1 MQSRNQQISHG
12 GGIMRVVSQPR
23 TLASI
28 LGQLMMVI
36 GVCTVVTASG
46 SFVPAGAAAEEPSN
60 ADTKAPHVLIKT
72 KFGEMEAVLFPDL
85 APKHVES
92 FLKLAKSGFYN
103 GTIFHRII
111 PGFMIQGGDPLTK
124 DPANRSRYGTGGPG
138 YTVPAEFNKVAHEKG
153 ILSAARTAD
162 PNSAGS
168 QFFIMVDKAP
178 HLDGQYTVFGEI
190 VKGVDVAETIV
201 SQPRDLKDNPM
212 ERIEMTIE
220 VIQ

>member
-1 MQSRNQQISHG
+1 MNNNG
-12 GGIMRVVSQPR
+12 GVMMSIFSGTTGKYVQRG
-23 TLASI
+23 LAVFGLLAMI
-28 LGQLMMVI
+28 NIVGL
-36 GVCTVVTASG
+36 TATW
-46 SFVPAGAAAEEPSN
+46 AEEPPTASP
-60 ADTKAPHVLIKT
+60 APHVMLKT
-72 KFGEMEAVLFPDL
+72 KFGEMEIVLFPDL

-92 FLKLAKSGFYN
+92 FLKLAESGFFN

-138 YTVPAEFNKVAHEKG
+138 YTLPAEFNKVVHEKA

-178 HLDGQYTVFGEI
+178 HLDGQYTVFGEV
-190 VKGVDVAETIV
+190 VKGVEVADTIV
-201 SQPRDLKDNPM
+201 AQPRDLRDNPV

-220 VIQ
+220 VMK

>member
-1 MQSRNQQISHG
+1 MKN
-12 GGIMRVVSQPR
+12 VS
-23 TLASI
+23 A
-28 LGQLMMVI
+28 I
-36 GVCTVVTASG
+36 GVNMFRQGILLFSVLGMLNLLVVGKAL
-46 SFVPAGAAAEEPSN
+46 AEEPITDKN
-60 ADTKAPHVLIKT
+60 APHVILKT
-72 KFGEMEAVLFPDL
+72 KFGEMEIVLFQDL

-92 FLKLAKSGFYN
+92 FLKLAESGFYN

-124 DPANRSRYGTGGPG
+124 DPANRNKYGTGGPG
-138 YTVPAEFNKVAHEKG
+138 YTVPAEFSKVVHEKG

-190 VKGVDVAETIV
+190 LKGVEIADTIV
-201 SQPRDLKDNPM
+201 SQPKDLRDNPI

-220 VIQ
+220 VVK

>member
-1 MQSRNQQISHG
+1 
-12 GGIMRVVSQPR
+12 MRVVSPPR
-23 TLASI
+23 TLASV
-28 LGQLMMVI
+28 LRQLMMVI
-36 GVCTVVTASG
+36 GVFTVVTASG
-46 SFVPAGAAAEEPSN
+46 SLVPTGAAAEESSN

-103 GTIFHRII
+103 GTLFHRII

-138 YTVPAEFNKVAHEKG
+138 YTVPAEFNRVIHEKG

-178 HLDGQYTVFGEI
+178 HLDNQYTVFGEV
-190 VKGVDVAETIV
+190 VKGIEVVDTIV
-201 SQPRDLKDNPM
+201 SQPRDLKDNPL

>member
-1 MQSRNQQISHG
+1 
-12 GGIMRVVSQPR
+12 MRVVLQPR
-23 TLASI
+23 TLISV
-28 LGQLMMVI
+28 LRQLMIVI
-36 GVCTVVTASG
+36 GVFAVVTG
-46 SFVPAGAAAEEPSN
+46 SFSLGGTRAAEDEPSN
-60 ADTKAPHVLIKT
+60 TDSKSPHVLVKT
-72 KFGEMEAVLFPDL
+72 KFGEMEIVLFPEL

-124 DPANRSRYGTGGPG
+124 DPSNRSRYGTGGPG
-138 YTVPAEFNKVAHEKG
+138 YNLPAEFNKVAHEKG

-168 QFFIMVDKAP
+168 QFFIMADKAP

-190 VKGVDVAETIV
+190 VKGLEVVDTIV
-201 SQPRDLKDNPM
+201 NQPRDMKDNPL
-212 ERIEMTIE
+212 ERIELTVE
-220 VIQ
+220 VLQ

>member
-1 MQSRNQQISHG
+1 MISHG
-12 GGIMRVVSQPR
+12 GGIMRVVLQPR
-23 TLASI
+23 I
-28 LGQLMMVI
+28 LVSALRQFMIVI
-36 GVCTVVTASG
+36 GVFTVVTG
-46 SFVPAGAAAEEPSN
+46 SLSLGVTRAAENEPLN
-60 ADTKAPHVLIKT
+60 ADSKSPHVLVKT
-72 KFGEMEAVLFPDL
+72 KFGEMEIVLFPDL

-124 DPANRSRYGTGGPG
+124 DPSNRSRYGTGGPG
-138 YTVPAEFNKVAHEKG
+138 YNLPAEFNRVAHEKG

-168 QFFIMVDKAP
+168 QFFIMADKAP

-190 VKGVDVAETIV
+190 VKGLEVVDTIV
-201 SQPRDLKDNPM
+201 NQPRDMKDNPL
-212 ERIEMTIE
+212 ERIELTVE
-220 VIQ
+220 VLQ

>member
-1 MQSRNQQISHG
+1 M
-12 GGIMRVVSQPR
+12 
-23 TLASI
+23 
-28 LGQLMMVI
+28 
-36 GVCTVVTASG
+36 
-46 SFVPAGAAAEEPSN
+46 
-60 ADTKAPHVLIKT
+60 LIKT